1 MMGLNKIVS
10 VKEEEI
16 QHDDLPDSWMESKDI
31 SPIEFQDFKLV

>member
-16 QHDDLPDSWMESKDI
+16 PHDDLPDAWFKSKDI
-31 SPIEFQDFKLV
+31 SPIEFQDFKTM